1 MSVATPYTRAEI
13 EQLAGSLPSRGVYC
27 PKCEN
32 YIPSFSDLT
41 DAEVELL
48 KQEPPI
54 KIIKTLRDRTG
65 CSLAWAKLWVIHRDG
80 PHQPDTTTPCPYC
93 AVPLHPNAKQCIL
106 CKMNW
111 HDQLQP
117 ISTGTSIAQQILD
130 APSHSAIHVRG
141 YGIYKLASD
150 FVKINR
156 PNDELTIEY
165 QRKITSTDL
174 DR

>member
-1 MSVATPYTRAEI
+1 
-13 EQLAGSLPSRGVYC
+13 
-27 PKCEN
+27 
-32 YIPSFSDLT
+32 
-41 DAEVELL
+41 
-48 KQEPPI
+48 
-54 KIIKTLRDRTG
+54 
-65 CSLAWAKLWVIHRDG
+65 
-80 PHQPDTTTPCPYC
+80 
-93 AVPLHPNAKQCIL
+93 
-106 CKMNW
+106 MNW